1 MPAILMVMVSPSFLD
16 GENMSR
22 FIEFVS
28 VLFLCSLIVVVP
40 VAVAVSSSNYTKVGV
55 LSYTLTNSKQL
66 ALHF

>member
-1 MPAILMVMVSPSFLD
+1 
-16 GENMSR
+16 MSR